1 MTIPP
6 RLDAL
11 MIGRVPLAVAAV
23 AMAAHLLVIG
33 KVAATVDVT
42 MAVLPLGIAQSAL
55 ITDVV
60 VFY

>member
-1 MTIPP
+1 MTVPP

-42 MAVLPLGIAQSAL
+42 MTVLPLGIA
-55 ITDVV
+55 
-60 VFY
+60 